1 MLSQGRGSSLSHG
14 LAVDLYELSLT
25 KGVGAERLLL
35 FLEKLLPPGMR
46 EPPSSEVREGVMASE
61 VRDPMASEVREPLA
75 SELRDPLAS
84 ELREPLA
91 SVVRE
96 RVVARLAKVRVQ
108 ASRFR
113 ARYSQ
118 LPTYLD
124 TYLPQLFNPFL

>member
-1 MLSQGRGSSLSHG
+1 
-14 LAVDLYELSLT
+14 
-25 KGVGAERLLL
+25 
-35 FLEKLLPPGMR
+35 
-46 EPPSSEVREGVMASE
+46 MASE
-61 VRDPMASEVREPLA
+61 GREPLA

-91 SVVRE
+91 SEVREPLASEVRE

-124 TYLPQLFNPFL
+124 TYLPQLYNPFL

>member
-46 EPPSSEVREGVMASE
+46 EPPASEVREGLMASE
-61 VRDPMASEVREPLA
+61 GREPLASEVREPLA
-75 SELRDPLAS
+75 SE
-84 ELREPLA
+84 
-91 SVVRE
+91 VRE